1 MLKLHNVTLVPYE
14 VDLIDWPLITQQEK
28 SHIKKYHYSI
38 FNNFKTRLN
47 DVEKKNFLKL
57 LINKL

>member
-1 MLKLHNVTLVPYE
+1 MPYE
-14 VDLIDWPLITQQEK
+14 LDLIYWPLITQHEK
-28 SHIKKYHYSI
+28 NHIKKYHYSI

-47 DVEKKNFLKL
+47 EVEKKYFLKL